1 MSGGILVSCLPSM
14 KDELVYRIILRDKH
28 LNGVGFLGRDSL
40 TEASVLWLKGVPAL
54 KRIRK

>member
-1 MSGGILVSCLPSM
+1 MSGGISVSCLPST

-28 LNGVGFLGRDSL
+28 LNGVGFPGRDSL